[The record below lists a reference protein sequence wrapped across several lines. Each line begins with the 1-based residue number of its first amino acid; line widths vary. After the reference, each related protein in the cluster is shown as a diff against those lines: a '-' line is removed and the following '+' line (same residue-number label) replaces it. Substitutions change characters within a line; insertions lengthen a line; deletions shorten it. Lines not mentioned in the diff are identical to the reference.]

1 MKIGGQPATGE
12 TVSGD
17 GTSITAITPENFQGA
32 AAVEVINPGGASAI
46 VFGGYI
52 YLDPIRIDGIS
63 PNKGSIAGGTTVVIS
78 LPLTLA
84 IIDGMVV
91 RVGRE
96 KYILP
101 TMAILESF
109 QPKKEDCYTVE
120 GKGEMILARGQLIP
134 LIRLGEVFHVE
145 SEARHPWEGL
155 VVAVEHKNEQKA
167 LLLDELVGKEEVVIK
182 NLGGYLQK
190 VKGLAGGAIMG
201 DGKVGLIV
209 DIAGLYEIA
218 LQ

>member
-1 MKIGGQPATGE
+1 MDVVKKGIEKLRGH
-12 TVSGD
+12 
-17 GTSITAITPENFQGA
+17 
-32 AAVEVINPGGASAI
+32 VEVRSQPG
-46 VFGGYI
+46 
-52 YLDPIRIDGIS
+52 R
-63 PNKGSIAGGTTVVIS
+63 GTTVVIS

-96 KYILP
+96 RYILP

-109 QPKKEDCYTVE
+109 RPKKEDCFTVE
-120 GKGEMILARGQLIP
+120 GKGELIMSRGHLMP

-182 NLGGYLQK
+182 NLGGYLK
-190 VKGLAGGAIMG
+190 NVKGLAGGAIMG
-201 DGKVGLIV
+201 DGRVGLIV
-209 DIAGLYEIA
+209 DIAGLYDIA